1 VLVQFCITI
10 ALISSV
16 WIIQSQINFIGK
28 KNLGYAKDELLL
40 LRMPG
45 ESLAQLFPTIKAQL
59 AQNPHVIDVALG
71 GGRMDGENGNVPIYP
86 DGNLEEGIPMAIGSA
101 TFDFFKTIG
110 TPLIAGREI
119 SERQPADTLQGVL
132 LNESALKTF
141 GWTIDGAIG
150 RKIRVGD
157 IVIDGEV
164 IGIIPDFNFGL
175 LRSSIQPLVMYFP
188 RTHLQDIYVR
198 FQPGSDVQAMLT
210 SLEQDWKIAAPAFP
224 FDFTFL
230 AEHLDSLY
238 TSEKFFFMLFRW
250 FAVAAILISCL
261 GLFALISQD
270 VVFRVKEIGIRKTLG
285 ASVSNILLLIV
296 QPFILLIILAGVVAT
311 PFSWWGMENWLSE
324 FSYHTSIEWSIFLWA
339 VVSTLIIALATI
351 SYKAIQASTA
361 NPVNSLRSE

>member
-1 VLVQFCITI
+1 
-10 ALISSV
+10 
-16 WIIQSQINFIGK
+16 
-28 KNLGYAKDELLL
+28 
-40 LRMPG
+40 
-45 ESLAQLFPTIKAQL
+45 
-59 AQNPHVIDVALG
+59 
-71 GGRMDGENGNVPIYP
+71 
-86 DGNLEEGIPMAIGSA
+86 
-101 TFDFFKTIG
+101 
-110 TPLIAGREI
+110 
-119 SERQPADTLQGVL
+119 
-132 LNESALKTF
+132 
-141 GWTIDGAIG
+141 IG

-157 IVIDGEV
+157 IVVEGEV

-210 SLEQDWKIAAPAFP
+210 SLEQDWNIAAPAFS

-296 QPFILLIILAGVVAT
+296 QPFILLIILAGLVAT

-339 VVSTLIIALATI
+339 VVSTLTIALATI

-361 NPVNSLRSE
+361 NPVKSLRSE